1 MKLIWNAEK
10 GKKSHPMRKTYTTD
24 LTDQEWDLIEPLLP
38 GPKHL
43 GRKIE
48 YNRREILN
56 AIFYLNRNGCA
67 WRDLPGDLP
76 PYGTVSHYY
85 HAWRKSG
92 LWEQI
97 NEVLRTKLRVAE
109 GRDPEP
115 SAGVIDSQSVKTT
128 EIGSQRGY
136 DAGKKVKGRKRHIL
150 VDTLGL
156 LLMVVVHAACIQD
169 RDGAKLVLEQ
179 AKMKFPRLSLVWAD
193 GAYGGKLIEWVKTVC
208 SWVLEIVKR
217 TDDVKGFKVLPRR
230 WVVERTFGWLN
241 RYRRLAKD
249 YERTPSSSET
259 MIQIAMIRIML
270 ARLAHKKQSWR
281 HLASATQMPSKAV
294 AA

>member
-1 MKLIWNAEK
+1 
-10 GKKSHPMRKTYTTD
+10 MRKAYTTD
-24 LTDQEWDLIEPLLP
+24 LTDREWEMIEPLLP

-48 YNRREILN
+48 YSRREILN

-85 HAWRKSG
+85 HTWRKSG

-97 NEVLRTKLRVAE
+97 NEVLRTKLREAE
-109 GRDPEP
+109 GRNPHP

-128 EIGSQRGY
+128 DIASERGY
-136 DAGKKVKGRKRHIL
+136 DAGKKVKGHKRHIL

-156 LLMVVVHAACIQD
+156 LLIVVVHVASIQD
-169 RDGAKLVLEQ
+169 RDGAKLVLER
-179 AKMKFPRLSLVWAD
+179 AKGKFPRLALIWAD
-193 GAYGGKLIEWVKTVC
+193 GAYGGKLIDWVKTVC
-208 SWVLEIVKR
+208 WWVLEIVKR
-217 TDDVKGFKVLPRR
+217 NDDVKGFKVLPHR

-249 YERTPSSSET
+249 YERTSSSSET

-270 ARLAHKKQSWR
+270 ARLAHKKPSWR
-281 HLASATQMPSKAV
+281 HVPSLSQV
-294 AA
+294 LSETRAA

>member
-1 MKLIWNAEK
+1 
-10 GKKSHPMRKTYTTD
+10 MRKAYTTD
-24 LTDQEWDLIEPLLP
+24 LTDREWEMIEPLLP

-48 YNRREILN
+48 YSRREILN

-85 HAWRKSG
+85 HTWRKSG
-92 LWEQI
+92 LWERI
-97 NEVLRTKLRVAE
+97 NEVLRTKLREAE
-109 GRDPEP
+109 GRNPHP

-128 EIGSQRGY
+128 DIASERGY
-136 DAGKKVKGRKRHIL
+136 DAGKKVKGHKRHIL

-156 LLMVVVHAACIQD
+156 LLIVVVHVASIQD
-169 RDGAKLVLEQ
+169 RDGAKLVLER
-179 AKMKFPRLSLVWAD
+179 AKGKFPRLALIWAD
-193 GAYGGKLIEWVKTVC
+193 GAYGGKLIDWVKTVC
-208 SWVLEIVKR
+208 WWVLEIVKR
-217 TDDVKGFKVLPRR
+217 NDDVKGFKVLPHR

-249 YERTPSSSET
+249 YERTSSSSET

-270 ARLAHKKQSWR
+270 ARLAHKKPSWR
-281 HLASATQMPSKAV
+281 HVPSLSQVLSEAR